1 MHEPTEQE
9 IQEAI
14 TFLVVE
20 NIQLKRR
27 LEEVE
32 SFVDEAIFI
41 KAGEVLKVTDL
52 EQERITSGRSLADI
66 YMDIM

>member
-32 SFVDEAIFI
+32 SFRKSNLDAYTSEKTRADSLQKELDEMMEAASKSINVI
-41 KAGEVLKVTDL
+41 
-52 EQERITSGRSLADI
+52 
-66 YMDIM
+66 

>member
-14 TFLVVE
+14 TFLALE

-27 LEEVE
+27 LEEAE
-32 SFVDEAIFI
+32 SLRQSNLDAYVSEKTRADSLQKELDEMMEAASKSINVI
-41 KAGEVLKVTDL
+41 
-52 EQERITSGRSLADI
+52 
-66 YMDIM
+66 